1 MRKAL
6 IILTTLIAIVG
17 CQTRIKP
24 LTDLDDNQLHG
35 KVKQMLELTY
45 YYGNVDRV
53 FFEEKTKASDSM
65 LYIFDE
71 KGYYTEAVRL
81 TPPDEN
87 EDEAEQT
94 VRKMYITRTADEV
107 KTTAYNSDGD
117 ILYQSISKLN
127 PEGLEL
133 TRTDFYKKDDEK
145 IVMNSTYD
153 HKNLKR
159 EINIEH
165 KDGGKQKNVLT
176 HNKKGQVI
184 KGEFYI
190 DNGNELFLTSTYT
203 YNSKDYLEKR
213 EQKDITTYSVTT
225 TYEYEYDAQGSATL
239 VKEYEDGKLT
249 TTKKRII
256 EYY

>member
-1 MRKAL
+1 MKKIV
-6 IILTTLIAIVG
+6 IISMILIAFVG
-17 CQTRIKP
+17 CKTHIKP
-24 LTDLDDNQLHG
+24 LTDLEDNQLHG

-45 YYGNVDRV
+45 SYGNVDRV
-53 FFEEKTKASDSM
+53 YFEEKTKASDST
-65 LYIFDE
+65 LYIFNE
-71 KGYYTEAVRL
+71 KGYYTEAVHL
-81 TPPDEN
+81 TPPNDDET
-87 EDEAEQT
+87 EQAPRNIY
-94 VRKMYITRTADEV
+94 VTRTADEV

-133 TRTDFYKKDDEK
+133 TRTDVYKKDDEK
-145 IVMNSTYD
+145 IVMNNTYD

-165 KDGGKQKNVLT
+165 KNGSKQKNVLT

-190 DNGNELFLTSTYT
+190 DNGNELFLTSICT

-213 EQKDITTYSVTT
+213 ERKYATYSVTT

>member
-1 MRKAL
+1 MKKIV
-6 IILTTLIAIVG
+6 IISMILIAFVG
-17 CQTRIKP
+17 CKTHIKP
-24 LTDLDDNQLHG
+24 LTDLEDNQLHG

-45 YYGNVDRV
+45 SYGNVDRV
-53 FFEEKTKASDSM
+53 YFEEKTKASDST
-65 LYIFDE
+65 LYIFNE
-71 KGYYTEAVRL
+71 KGYYTEAVHL
-81 TPPDEN
+81 TPPNDDET
-87 EDEAEQT
+87 EQAPRNIY
-94 VRKMYITRTADEV
+94 VTRSADEV

-133 TRTDFYKKDDEK
+133 TRTDIYKKDDDK

-165 KDGGKQKNVLT
+165 KDGSKQKNVLT

-190 DNGNELFLTSTYT
+190 GSENELFLTSICT

-213 EQKDITTYSVTT
+213 ERKYATYSVTT
-225 TYEYEYDAQGSATL
+225 TYEYEYDAQGSATV

-249 TTKKRII
+249 TTRKRII

>member
-1 MRKAL
+1 MKKIV
-6 IILTTLIAIVG
+6 IISMILIAFVG
-17 CQTRIKP
+17 CKTHIKP
-24 LTDLDDNQLHG
+24 LTDLEDNQLHG

-45 YYGNVDRV
+45 SYGNVDRV
-53 FFEEKTKASDSM
+53 YFEEKTKASDST
-65 LYIFDE
+65 LYIFNE
-71 KGYYTEAVRL
+71 KGYYTEAVHL
-81 TPPDEN
+81 TPPNDDET
-87 EDEAEQT
+87 EQAPRNIY
-94 VRKMYITRTADEV
+94 VTRTADEV

-133 TRTDFYKKDDEK
+133 TRTDIFKKDDDN

-153 HKNLKR
+153 HTNLKR
-159 EINIEH
+159 EINIEYKNGSKH
-165 KDGGKQKNVLT
+165 KNVLT
-176 HNKKGQVI
+176 YNKKGQVI

-190 DNGNELFLTSTYT
+190 GSENELFLTSICT

-213 EQKDITTYSVTT
+213 ERKYATYSVTT
-225 TYEYEYDAQGSATL
+225 TYEYEYDAQGSATV

-249 TTKKRII
+249 TTRKRII

>member
-24 LTDLDDNQLHG
+24 ATDLEDNQLHG

-53 FFEEKTKASDSM
+53 VFEEKTKASDSM
-65 LYIFDE
+65 LYTFDE

-81 TPPDEN
+81 TPPNDD
-87 EDEAEQT
+87 EDEQIP
-94 VRKMYITRTADEV
+94 RKIYVTRTADEV

-127 PEGLEL
+127 LEGLEL
-133 TRTDFYKKDDEK
+133 TRTDVYKKDDEK
-145 IVMNSTYD
+145 IVMNYTYD
-153 HKNLKR
+153 HTNLKT

-165 KDGGKQKNVLT
+165 KNGSKQKNVLT
-176 HNKKGQVI
+176 YNKKGQVI

-190 DNGNELFLTSTYT
+190 GSENELFLTSTYT
-203 YNSKDYLEKR
+203 YNSKGYLEKR
-213 EQKDITTYSVTT
+213 EQKYATYSVTT
-225 TYEYEYDAQGSATL
+225 TYEYEYDAQGSATV

-256 EYY
+256 DYY

>member
-1 MRKAL
+1 MKKIV
-6 IILTTLIAIVG
+6 IISMILIAFVG
-17 CQTRIKP
+17 CKTHIKP
-24 LTDLDDNQLHG
+24 STDLEENQLDG

-53 FFEEKTKASDSM
+53 YFEEKTKASDST
-65 LYIFDE
+65 LYIFNE
-71 KGYYTEAVRL
+71 KGYYTEAVHL
-81 TPPDEN
+81 TPPNDDET
-87 EDEAEQT
+87 EQAPRNIY
-94 VRKMYITRTADEV
+94 VTRTADEV

-133 TRTDFYKKDDEK
+133 TRTDIYKKDDDK

-159 EINIEH
+159 DINIDH
-165 KDGGKQKNVLT
+165 KDGSKQKNVLT

-190 DNGNELFLTSTYT
+190 GSENELFLTSICT

-213 EQKDITTYSVTT
+213 ERKYATYSVTT